1 MSLRAC
7 QPPLVWIKVK
17 IINLKADEV
26 QERERE
32 RQIFTQHK
40 VSRVEVEVLVL
51 VFGYGYASL
60 WWDCGCGLVTLFG
73 FGN

>member
-1 MSLRAC
+1 M
-7 QPPLVWIKVK
+7 K
-17 IINLKADEV
+17 IITLKADEV
-26 QERERE
+26 QREH
-32 RQIFTQHK
+32 QIFTQHK

-60 WWDCGCGLVTLFG
+60 WWGCGLVTLFG